1 MTQWIT
7 EVIEPIEIKEIT
19 QDTEEEKQTS
29 KSASLLSWFYGS
41 KSQANERK
49 TIVKGKNPG
58 VQIIEEKMDEDD
70 DSSSEDDLDQFVD
83 CYSDI
88 DEVQAQHV
96 KQ

>member
-1 MTQWIT
+1 
-7 EVIEPIEIKEIT
+7 
-19 QDTEEEKQTS
+19 
-29 KSASLLSWFYGS
+29 
-41 KSQANERK
+41 
-49 TIVKGKNPG
+49 
-58 VQIIEEKMDEDD
+58 MDEDD